1 MDILLTDIVEMDLLL
16 KLCSVPILNYPLALR
31 TREHISL
38 SLGGECFEV
47 DVLGQGLIRY
57 RWGLGVMLG
66 VYVAGCAG
74 GHLNPAVTFV
84 NCLYRGFP
92 WKKWFP
98 YACAQVSGCFCGAAI
113 IYGNYKSAI
122 DAYEG
127 GPGIRTVPGYSQ
139 TATAGVFCTYP
150 QPFMERVGMFFS
162 EFIASAVLI
171 FVIFA
176 LKGRPSHHVDDNDL
190 ADIIF

>member
-1 MDILLTDIVEMDLLL
+1 MTI
-16 KLCSVPILNYPLALR
+16 
-31 TREHISL
+31 
-38 SLGGECFEV
+38 
-47 DVLGQGLIRY
+47 

-66 VYVAGCAG
+66 VYVAGCSG

-92 WKKWFP
+92 WRKWFP
-98 YACAQVSGCFCGAAI
+98 YACAQVLGCFSGAAI
-113 IYGNYKSAI
+113 IYANYRSAI

-127 GPGIRTVPGYSQ
+127 GSNIRTVPGYSDH
-139 TATAGVFCTYP
+139 ATANVFCTFP

-176 LKGRPSHHVDDNDL
+176 LKGISVLLLVVSCAQLMQMQMMQTL
-190 ADIIF
+190 APVTSYHLRSSF